1 MMRTVKGKQDKS
13 AVGMIPADR
22 DRRKRFKILDW
33 GENPNFNGRRVHVG
47 PVLAEAA
54 ARPTYAFRLVPL
66 DYEHNTEPTS
76 EAYRATSEPRVIAGY
91 GIVTVVPD
99 DGVWMEMIMWAAEP
113 DGWAAA
119 HTYADVSANPVVDP
133 QSGEVVAVKSAAL
146 VRTGATDKHFLDV
159 PLAAEVRDVQTKGA
173 EMDWKK
179 VLIKALGLA
188 ETASDDEVTAALTK
202 RLAPAPEK
210 PAEKP
215 AEKTPPQPVPLAAQ
229 IAESVNAAVS
239 PLAAQFKALTEAQ
252 HRRDVDAI
260 LERARQDGKA
270 VPLSAE
276 QAYALPL
283 DTVASVAEKT
293 PVTVPLSARTP
304 ERVADPALDAGPTD
318 AQREVA
324 ARCGMDPE
332 AVFGKPKA

>member
-1 MMRTVKGKQDKS
+1 MGMMAATLE
-13 AVGMIPADR
+13 
-22 DRRKRFKILDW
+22 RRRRIKVLNW
-33 GENPNFNGRRVHVG
+33 GDNPNSNGKRIHVG
-47 PVLAEAA
+47 QVFAQAFAHPN
-54 ARPTYAFRLVPL
+54 YAFRLIPL
-66 DYEHNTEPTS
+66 DYEHNTEPTMP
-76 EAYRATSEPRVIAGY
+76 AYQTSEEPRPIAGY
-91 GIVTVVPD
+91 GIVEVVPD
-99 DGVWMEMIMWAAEP
+99 DGVYMTMIMWAAEP

-133 QSGEVVAVKSAAL
+133 QSGEVVAVKSVAL

-283 DTVASVAEKT
+283 DTVVSVAEKT